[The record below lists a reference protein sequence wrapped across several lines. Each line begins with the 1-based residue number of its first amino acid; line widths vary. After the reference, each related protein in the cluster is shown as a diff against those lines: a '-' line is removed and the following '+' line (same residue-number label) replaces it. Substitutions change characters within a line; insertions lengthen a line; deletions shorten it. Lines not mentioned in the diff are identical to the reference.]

1 MINTD
6 RLLNLFIELV
16 QIDSPSLGERYLVDR
31 LKAELKALRGEVRE
45 DNAGEK
51 INGNAGNLIA
61 DFAGSINYPLI
72 ILSAHLDRVEPGR
85 GIRPVIRD
93 NYIVSEGDTILA
105 GDDLIGVA
113 AIIETLKI
121 LNERGIEHGPLRVI
135 FSIAEEIGLRGA
147 KGLAPSELEAD
158 FGLVLDVDGDVGTVV
173 YQAPA
178 QLKFNAVIKGKA
190 AHAGINP
197 DKGINAIK
205 IASQAISEMKLGRI
219 DEQTTANIGVIR
231 GGLASNIVPDL
242 VELEGEIRS
251 HLEEGLQ
258 KQDQHMRN
266 VIQSAVLKYR
276 GRVDISTERLY
287 SGFALPV
294 ESDIIGIVSKALE
307 RLNIPLK
314 LAISGGGSD
323 ANIFNQYGLPS
334 VNLGTGMENVHTTD
348 ERVKPD
354 NIFKL
359 VGLII
364 EIIRISKGYKNV

>member
-1 MINTD
+1 MVNTD
-6 RLLNLFIELV
+6 RLLNLFMDLV
-16 QIDSPSLGERYLVDR
+16 QIDSPSLGERNLVDR
-31 LKAELKALRGEVRE
+31 LKGELKVLGGEIRE
-45 DNAGEK
+45 DNTGEK

-61 DFAGSINYPLI
+61 DFTGSINYPLI

-85 GIRPVIRD
+85 RIRPVIRD

-105 GDDLIGVA
+105 GDDIIGVA

-121 LNERGIEHGPLRVI
+121 LDERGIEHGPLRVI
-135 FSIAEEIGLRGA
+135 FSVAEEIGLKGA
-147 KGLAPSELEAD
+147 KGLALSELEAD
-158 FGLVLDVDGDVGTVV
+158 FALVLDVDGDVGTVV
-173 YQAPA
+173 YQAPS
-178 QLKFNAVIKGKA
+178 QLKFNAIIKGKA

-197 DKGINAIK
+197 EKGINAIK

-219 DEQTTANIGVIR
+219 DEQTTANIGVIK

-251 HLEEGLQ
+251 HLEEELQ
-258 KQDQHMRN
+258 KQDEHMRN
-266 VIQSAVLKYR
+266 VIQSAVLKYK
-276 GRVDISTERLY
+276 GQVDISTERLY
-287 SGFALPV
+287 SGFALPI

-323 ANIFNQYGLPS
+323 ANIFNQYDLPS

-348 ERVKPD
+348 ERVKPE

-359 VGLII
+359 VELII
-364 EIIRISKGYKNV
+364 EIIRLSKEYKNV